1 MQELHSA
8 LCLSCN
14 HTCSFIQS
22 QAAFATFS
30 KGGFGVYSRN
40 CSIILL
46 FLCNPLHYS
55 ERIPVMRILFCL
67 LCVVFACLPARL
79 SAQSGLTLEQM
90 NEKLK
95 PYFADE
101 LISDLKDQLP
111 RGAQYRIWGWD
122 VGDFTG
128 DGAPDLAMSVRMS
141 TDKGRNVQVYLF
153 ADIDGYLTR
162 VGKFPYTFVESPI
175 EVGVLIKD
183 NGCFVIEKAQDFDW
197 TISGYRLDNGSLMV
211 LDSFKTERVRTMTH
225 EAYRNFQNLS
235 GYEKYRDTRTN
246 DELFQSDFLCVP
258 SYPRGK
264 YIYKGFASDAVSNSV
279 KYISKG
285 AYYWSGADDLAFSVR
300 SAHNEQYL
308 YFLVKVTD
316 DRIITEAKEGAAHDK
331 VEVWLDMSNVVNR
344 FVKKRG
350 KTENFRTRAEG
361 SIFAFSISPGNFLDK
376 KPTVRPSAVDVLT
389 DVQKQAIQQVK
400 AAATLWDKGY
410 IVKVRIPFQLLGF
423 VGAPIEEGK
432 IVEYGCT
439 VVVRDIDNEFRPE
452 EETFLSTSKF
462 DNSNPSSYGSLML
475 MPNALVYGEVRNIYA
490 DAIADRLRD
499 LGF

>member
-1 MQELHSA
+1 MRNLIKNVSLLNPMFMLA
-8 LCLSCN
+8 IV
-14 HTCSFIQS
+14 FILM
-22 QAAFATFS
+22 
-30 KGGFGVYSRN
+30 
-40 CSIILL
+40 LL
-46 FLCNPLHYS
+46 AVLTPKPLQ
-55 ERIPVMRILFCL
+55 
-67 LCVVFACLPARL
+67 
-79 SAQSGLTLEQM
+79 AQSGLTLEQM
-90 NEKLK
+90 QEKLK

-101 LISDLKDQLP
+101 LIGDLKDQLP

-122 VGDFTG
+122 VGDFSG
-128 DGAPDLAMSVRMS
+128 DGAPDLAVSVRLNN
-141 TDKGRNVQVYLF
+141 DKGRNVQVYLF

-162 VGKFPYTFVESPI
+162 IGRFPYTFVESPI
-175 EVGVLIKD
+175 EVGVLVKD

-197 TISGYRLDNGSLMV
+197 TITGYRLDNGSLMV

-225 EAYRNFQNLS
+225 EAYRNFQNLT

-264 YIYKGFASDAVSNSV
+264 YIYKGFASNATSNSV

-285 AYYWSGADDLAFSVR
+285 AYYWSGAEDLSFSTR

-316 DRIITEAKEGAAHDK
+316 DRIIAETKEGVPHDK
-331 VEVWLDMSNVVNR
+331 VEVWLDMSNVANR
-344 FVKKRG
+344 FIKKRG
-350 KTENFRTRAEG
+350 KTESFRTRAEG
-361 SIFAFSISPGNFLDK
+361 SIFAFSISPGNFTDK
-376 KPTVRPSAVDVLT
+376 KPSVRTSAVDVLT
-389 DVQKQAIQQVK
+389 DVQKQALQQVK

-462 DNSNPSSYGSLML
+462 DNSNPSSYGALLL
-475 MPNALVYGEVRNIYA
+475 MPNSLVYGEVRNIYA
-490 DAIADRLRD
+490 DAIAERLRD
-499 LGF
+499 IGF